1 MDNDNAESLKR
12 TIDIADLIERSGLTI
27 VGSGNILT
35 TKEHSSLRIWRNT
48 NSYSWF
54 SQGHGGSIFDW
65 VMHTDNVDFPE
76 AARRLEDGDYR
87 STVQVPP
94 TPPKP
99 VPVLLQDLHLRYNQA
114 LDTQARQW
122 WYEQGITDDGIARF
136 FLGVCNFHP
145 YWRQTTYT
153 IPVIEGGKLLN
164 VRHRLSAPP
173 KPNDKYRPE
182 TAGIPASLFN
192 ADILTPDLGGVVIVA
207 GEKKAIVLWQYGIP
221 AISST
226 AGCGV
231 WKPEWTTRLQFCQ
244 KVYLA
249 YDPGES
255 TAAWKIATQI
265 GERAFVVALPD
276 KPDDFILAQDAETF
290 RTHLRAAIPVADRSY
305 WQRQFP
311 KGRPMWGKLLE

>member
-1 MDNDNAESLKR
+1 MMDADAMKR
-12 TIDIADLIERSGLTI
+12 SISIVDVIERSGLHVT
-27 VGSGNILT
+27 GTGNVLT
-35 TKEHSSLRIWRNT
+35 TEEHDSIKIWVKT

-54 SQGHGGSIFDW
+54 NQGHGGDIFDW
-65 VMHTDNVDFPE
+65 VEHTENVGFLE
-76 AARRLEDGDYR
+76 AGRRLENGDYR
-87 STVQVPP
+87 SISLAPP
-94 TPPKP
+94 EPPKLI
-99 VPVLLQDLHLRYNQA
+99 PVLNQNLHLRYNQS
-114 LDTQARQW
+114 LDPQARLW

-153 IPVIEGGKLLN
+153 IPVIESGKLLN

-173 KPNDKYRPE
+173 TKNDKYRPE
-182 TAGIPASLFN
+182 MKGIPASLFN
-192 ADILTPDLGGVVIVA
+192 ADILTPDLGAVVIVA

-226 AGCGV
+226 AGCST

-255 TAAWKIATQI
+255 AHAWNVAAQI
-265 GERAFVVALPD
+265 GERAFVMALPD
-276 KPDDFILAQDAETF
+276 KPDDFIVAKGEAAF
-290 RTHLRAAIPVADRSY
+290 REYLSTASPVADRSY
-305 WQRQFP
+305 WQRQLP
-311 KGRPMWGKLLE
+311 KGRPLWGKLLE